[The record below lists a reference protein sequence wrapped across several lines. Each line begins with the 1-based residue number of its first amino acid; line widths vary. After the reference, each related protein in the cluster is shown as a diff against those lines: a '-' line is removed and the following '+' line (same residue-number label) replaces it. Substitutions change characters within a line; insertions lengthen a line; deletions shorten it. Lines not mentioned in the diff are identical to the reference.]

1 METKI
6 QEVNPFEQKLKPL
19 LQEGEVFLTNA
30 PKKSERMVSRID
42 ETGKI
47 KFEKEESGS
56 QLATRLASYG
66 GFESL
71 RVLGS
76 AFDVNGKPIEGMVAL
91 VGKKIK
97 QG

>member
-1 METKI
+1 METKT

-30 PKKSERMVSRID
+30 PKKSERMISRID

-47 KFEKEESGS
+47 QFEKEESGN
-56 QLATRLASYG
+56 QLASRLASYG
-66 GFESL
+66 CFESL
-71 RVLGS
+71 RVLDS
-76 AFDVNGKPIEGMVAL
+76 AYDVNGKPIEGMVAL
-91 VGKKIK
+91 VGKKIE